1 MSSSANPRKRV
12 YCPHCDEYLS
22 KSAYYQH
29 KLLYYDEAI
38 QKWSTEIRVS
48 ATSQAPLG
56 VNSSDW
62 VSFEFSPA
70 LTAETECREEA
81 SQLSKHRLT
90 LSGCYDILTSNSPF

>member
-1 MSSSANPRKRV
+1 M
-12 YCPHCDEYLS
+12 
-22 KSAYYQH
+22 
-29 KLLYYDEAI
+29 
-38 QKWSTEIRVS
+38 S

-81 SQLSKHRLT
+81 SQPEPLSKHRLT